1 MLILKRKDASATKTY
16 STIVATLLSD
26 SDDMQLAS
34 EEWHACAQNR
44 LQMAGIPWQG
54 HWTFVRADC
63 NPDLYWWM
71 HPDHGVASLIREST
85 SGQVY

>member
-1 MLILKRKDASATKTY
+1 
-16 STIVATLLSD
+16 
-26 SDDMQLAS
+26 MQLAS
-34 EEWHACAQNR
+34 EERHACARER

-63 NPDLYWWM
+63 NPDMYWWM